1 MAQALIFDSGVGGL
15 SVAREIQRQC
25 PDLRLFYVA
34 DDAYRPYGDKSDAQL
49 QARLPPLLATLTL
62 MLEPDILVIACNTA
76 STIALAQIR
85 EAVSIPV
92 IGVVPAIKPAAL
104 KSQSKHIAVLG
115 TPGTVKRPYVD
126 DLITQFAAQ
135 CQVILQGSV
144 ALVAQAEAKLA
155 GHAVDHEII
164 KTELAPIFAAQSGG
178 QSEKHSKAEKPS
190 KIDAI
195 VLACTHFP
203 LLLDELRALA
213 PYDLCWIDSGA
224 AIAKRVET
232 VLQSLAMNPDAPK
245 EVINDSVINIKS
257 GAHHVHDNNYYQN
270 APLADKTHDN
280 IAFLIGPNNDPKR
293 AQAFHDF
300 GFAKVVGLLP
310 D

>member
-1 MAQALIFDSGVGGL
+1 
-15 SVAREIQRQC
+15 
-25 PDLRLFYVA
+25 
-34 DDAYRPYGDKSDAQL
+34 
-49 QARLPPLLATLTL
+49 

-85 EAVSIPV
+85 EAVNIPV

-155 GHAVDHEII
+155 GHTVDHEII
-164 KTELAPIFAAQSGG
+164 KAELAPIFAVQSGG
-178 QSEKHSKAEKPS
+178 QSEKRNKAEKPS

-203 LLLDELRALA
+203 LLLNELRALA
-213 PYDLCWIDSGA
+213 PYDLYWIDSGA

-232 VLQSLAMNPDAPK
+232 VLQTLAMNPDAPK
-245 EVINDSVINIKS
+245 EVIDDSVMNIKS
-257 GAHHVHDNNYYQN
+257 SAHHVHDNNSCQT
-270 APLADKTHDN
+270 APRQADKLNDN
-280 IAFLIGPNNDPKR
+280 IAFLIGPHNDPKR